1 VKYPLIQVTGS
12 RSGNTS
18 VLKKLRRD
26 GSVCVC
32 ANALRPVAL
41 LCMTS
46 ALLTTC
52 GRVCLCVCKRVEAS
66 HFDMHDFS
74 TTDNVCM
81 CVCAKVESHSWRG
94 RACFK
99 HTHTHK
105 HIPDTFHCFPGSS
118 EKLYTLRPEQR
129 GVNGRKAQG
138 LHQSQSLH
146 I

>member
-1 VKYPLIQVTGS
+1 
-12 RSGNTS
+12 
-18 VLKKLRRD
+18 
-26 GSVCVC
+26 VCVC
-32 ANALRPVAL
+32 KRVEASRFN
-41 LCMTS
+41 MHDFS
-46 ALLTTC
+46 TTDNVWC

-129 GVNGRKAQG
+129 GVNGRKALG
-138 LHQSQSLH
+138 GVGS